1 SSTKGKGVSI
11 VSGATIDNFS
21 NGGIISSYNYGVSI
35 DSGATIDNFRNN
47 GTIQSTY
54 TAIYIK
60 NAKIQT
66 FNNTKTI
73 KGNSSYG
80 VYIDSGVSIGN
91 FNNSGTIEGNGA
103 HGVNIRNG
111 AKIQTFTNSGTI
123 QSSSYGAVFV
133 QDEITTF
140 NNTGVI
146 NGNESGIVVQSNIK
160 TLINSGTIY
169 NKNTSVSDAGIKL
182 EKGVTIDNIINS
194 GTIESEKDGIAV
206 SSGKFGTLTIQDGGI
221 VRGKVSGIDV
231 GKNQSLGDLN
241 INGNGNTG
249 IYGEIYGIRLE
260 ADSST
265 QKINLSNGGV
275 IQGNISGIKLDGS
288 ASLSGDMI
296 LSGEGSR
303 VKGRSGAAISN
314 EGGKIT
320 GSIKVENG
328 ATVTSSSGQAI
339 ENSGSGTITG
349 GITVS
354 GSNTK
359 LEGNIVNTG
368 NASIG

>member
-1 SSTKGKGVSI
+1 
-11 VSGATIDNFS
+11 NFS
-21 NGGIISSYNYGVSI
+21 NG
-35 DSGATIDNFRNN
+35 

-140 NNTGVI
+140 KNTGVI

-206 SSGKFGTLTIQDGGI
+206 SSGKFGTLTIRDGGI

-241 INGNGNTG
+241 INGNGNAG

-275 IQGNISGIKLDGS
+275 IQGNISGIKLD
-288 ASLSGDMI
+288 
-296 LSGEGSR
+296 
-303 VKGRSGAAISN
+303 
-314 EGGKIT
+314 
-320 GSIKVENG
+320 
-328 ATVTSSSGQAI
+328 
-339 ENSGSGTITG
+339 
-349 GITVS
+349 
-354 GSNTK
+354 
-359 LEGNIVNTG
+359 
-368 NASIG
+368 